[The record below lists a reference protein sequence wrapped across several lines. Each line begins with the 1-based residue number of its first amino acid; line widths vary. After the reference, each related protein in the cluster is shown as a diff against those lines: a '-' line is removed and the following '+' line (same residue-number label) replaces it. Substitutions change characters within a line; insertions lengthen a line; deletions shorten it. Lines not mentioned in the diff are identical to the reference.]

1 MDNKKYV
8 ALIMNRIYAKNGD
21 YIYTVSHPEIGYVDK
36 KTKIFK
42 DRNGVEYIS
51 MMDTSLMMSE
61 VNDAYYA
68 AVPVDEIC
76 ERLGVQPLRRAIS
89 MYNYDAKRQLY
100 YVSTLGDG
108 ITFLIPI
115 EFEKLKNE
123 LRETVDKVFSD
134 DKVPPISKQA
144 SPKDE
149 KNDYDSN
156 EDYKPAHAKGD
167 YDEELSDEDRDR
179 ELINSIMLGIINGK
193 YSLAK
198 LREISEKYK
207 NKRNDIDSLLETID
221 IQIDA
226 SQSGESKNK
235 VSSTVQDSN
244 VVRLPSNYI
253 NIDNLY
259 KTITKTLIAQDEPL
273 RRVLT
278 EIVRKEQ
285 DPREKKRGLL
295 LTGESGVGKT
305 LMMSLIAKNLNKP
318 FLKIDSTQ
326 LTVPGYVGMDIEE
339 YLWKLYISCGK
350 DRNKAESAIV
360 FIDEIDKK
368 GSEKKEDVSGKG
380 VLNTLLPFIEG
391 SIYQA
396 RVDTKKV
403 CETVNID
410 TSKMTI
416 IFGGAFEDV
425 YKNLSKKDNVIGFDK
440 DVNENGKDKPVSTE
454 DFIKKAQMPNEFMGR
469 VAVVKLND
477 LDVES
482 IKRIL
487 LESDESAIKIQEQL
501 FKKLGVKLTPG
512 DDYINAIAERAIDRK
527 TGARGLSTVV
537 DESTWEAYAD
547 AYTNLG
553 KYSEIILEKGTVD
566 NPKQYKKV
574 LRKGNN

>member
-8 ALIMNRIYAKNGD
+8 ALIMNRIYAKDGD
-21 YIYTVSHPEIGYVDK
+21 CIYTVSHPEIGYVDK

-89 MYNYDAKRQLY
+89 MYNYGAKRQLY

-123 LRETVDKVFSD
+123 LRETVDKAFSEGN
-134 DKVPPISKQA
+134 VPTTSEN
-144 SPKDE
+144 SFLKDE

-156 EDYKPAHAKGD
+156 EDYKPAHAKDD

-198 LREISEKYK
+198 LRKISEKYK
-207 NKRNDIDSLLETID
+207 NKKDDIDSLLETID

-226 SQSGESKNK
+226 SQSGESKNI

-244 VVRLPSNYI
+244 VVCLPSNYI

-259 KTITKTLIAQDEPL
+259 KIITKTLIAQDEPL

-285 DPREKKRGLL
+285 DPREKRRGLL

-339 YLWKLYISCGK
+339 FLWQLYISCGK
-350 DRNKAESAIV
+350 DKNKAESAIV

-368 GSEKKEDVSGKG
+368 GSEKNSDQTGRG
-380 VLNTLLPFIEG
+380 VLNTLLKFLDGTTYEACENSQHKDIG
-391 SIYQA
+391 TY
-396 RVDTKKV
+396 VDI
-403 CETVNID
+403 N
-410 TSKMTI
+410 TSKMI
-416 IFGGAFEDV
+416 VIASGAFEDL
-425 YKNLSKKDNVIGFDK
+425 YHSHDKKISGFDSNTNSASKNVIGPKEFIEKGNMPKEFMRRMSVVVHLNDLSDKDFVSILQNSDESPTKIQQEKFDK
-440 DVNENGKDKPVSTE
+440 
-454 DFIKKAQMPNEFMGR
+454 MG
-469 VAVVKLND
+469 VKLNFTNECITK
-477 LDVES
+477 LGNVAFKKGLGASGLVSEVEEIS
-482 IKRIL
+482 WKPFVEVASNKNMYEEVILTDETIIDHDNYQLIKR
-487 LESDESAIKIQEQL
+487 
-501 FKKLGVKLTPG
+501 KK
-512 DDYINAIAERAIDRK
+512 
-527 TGARGLSTVV
+527 
-537 DESTWEAYAD
+537 
-547 AYTNLG
+547 
-553 KYSEIILEKGTVD
+553 
-566 NPKQYKKV
+566 
-574 LRKGNN
+574 

>member
-36 KTKIFK
+36 NTKIFK

-61 VNDAYYA
+61 VTDAYYA

-89 MYNYDAKRQLY
+89 MYNYGAQRQLY

-123 LRETVDKVFSD
+123 LRETVDKAFSED
-134 DKVPPISKQA
+134 NVSTTSEQS

-149 KNDYDSN
+149 KNNFASN
-156 EDYKPAHAKGD
+156 EDYKPAHAKED
-167 YDEELSDEDRDR
+167 YYDELSEEEKER
-179 ELINSIMLGIINGK
+179 ELINSIMLGVINGK
-193 YSLAK
+193 YSLGE

-207 NKRNDIDSLLETID
+207 NKKDDIDSLLESID

-226 SQSGESKNK
+226 SQSGETKNR

-244 VVRLPSNYI
+244 VVHLPSNYI

-318 FLKIDSTQ
+318 FL
-326 LTVPGYVGMDIEE
+326 
-339 YLWKLYISCGK
+339 
-350 DRNKAESAIV
+350 
-360 FIDEIDKK
+360 
-368 GSEKKEDVSGKG
+368 
-380 VLNTLLPFIEG
+380 
-391 SIYQA
+391 
-396 RVDTKKV
+396 
-403 CETVNID
+403 
-410 TSKMTI
+410 
-416 IFGGAFEDV
+416 
-425 YKNLSKKDNVIGFDK
+425 
-440 DVNENGKDKPVSTE
+440 
-454 DFIKKAQMPNEFMGR
+454 
-469 VAVVKLND
+469 
-477 LDVES
+477 
-482 IKRIL
+482 
-487 LESDESAIKIQEQL
+487 
-501 FKKLGVKLTPG
+501 
-512 DDYINAIAERAIDRK
+512 
-527 TGARGLSTVV
+527 
-537 DESTWEAYAD
+537 
-547 AYTNLG
+547 
-553 KYSEIILEKGTVD
+553 
-566 NPKQYKKV
+566 
-574 LRKGNN
+574 

>member
-21 YIYTVSHPEIGYVDK
+21 CIYTVSHPEIGYVDK

-76 ERLGVQPLRRAIS
+76 ELMGVQPLRRAIS
-89 MYNYDAKRQLY
+89 MYNYGAKRQLY

-123 LRETVDKVFSD
+123 LRETVDKAFSED
-134 DKVPPISKQA
+134 NVPTTSENSSLKE
-144 SPKDE
+144 E
-149 KNDYDSN
+149 KNDSVSN
-156 EDYKPAHAKGD
+156 EDYKPAHAKED
-167 YDEELSDEDRDR
+167 YYDELSEEEKER
-179 ELINSIMLGIINGK
+179 ELINSIILGVINGK
-193 YSLAK
+193 YSLGELK
-198 LREISEKYK
+198 EISEKYK
-207 NKRNDIDSLLETID
+207 NKKDDIDSLLESID

-226 SQSGESKNK
+226 SQSGETKNR

-244 VVRLPSNYI
+244 VVHLPSNYI

-339 YLWKLYISCGK
+339 YLWQLYISCGK

-403 CETVNID
+403 CEAVNID

-440 DVNENGKDKPVSTE
+440 DVNDNGKDKPVSTE

-547 AYTNLG
+547 AYINLG